1 MAERIILSLCSLLC
15 AGLFFLMGYL
25 CRISSNPVPF
35 WTGSGEKLK
44 KTVTDVPGYNR
55 KMGEAYRRY
64 AALWCLCAGIGAVRP
79 MAGIVGI
86 GLTCPF
92 GLFLLYRCYRK
103 ALAECG

>member
-1 MAERIILSLCSLLC
+1 MAERIILSLCSLLS

-25 CRISSNPVPF
+25 CRISSAPVPF

-44 KTVTDVPGYNR
+44 VAVTDVSGYNR

-64 AALWCLCAGIGAVRP
+64 GALWCLCAGVGAARP

-86 GLTCPF
+86 GLMCTL
-92 GLFLLYRCYRK
+92 GLFLLYRYYRK
-103 ALAECG
+103 ALAECR